1 MPFIADEEIQK
12 NQEKLDFEKK
22 IEKIKESHK
31 VTETVQKQE
40 KASHVTT
47 DSDYIK
53 LVSNS
58 KNLTKEPKEPTPAEI
73 ASAIKLH
80 EMIEKKKNEEIKRL
94 LNDKEIGEIK
104 NELIGVL
111 ALPMTI
117 QERRELFHHKLK
129 QSQTVNDYL
138 NENVLFRWFNQ
149 ANHHVKFSAIYG
161 IKYLQTLSEYQQY
174 QQRKTAIIQA
184 KAQQAKTETKS
195 EKGSVKSSDSESES
209 VKSSDSESE
218 SE

>member
-12 NQEKLDFEKK
+12 TQEKQDMQKR
-22 IEKIKESHK
+22 IEKLKENHK
-31 VTETVQKQE
+31 ISDTVQKQE
-40 KASHVTT
+40 KESHVTT

-80 EMIEKKKNEEIKRL
+80 ELIEKKKKEEIEGL

-138 NENVLFRWFNQ
+138 NENVLFRWFNR
-149 ANHHVKFSAIYG
+149 ANNHVKFTTIYG
-161 IKYLQTLSEYQQY
+161 IKYLQTLAEYQQY
-174 QQRKTAIIQA
+174 QQRKNAIIQA
-184 KAQQAKTETKS
+184 QQAQQAKNETKS
-195 EKGSVKSSDSESES
+195 EKGSVKSSDSES
-209 VKSSDSESE
+209 DSE
-218 SE
+218 